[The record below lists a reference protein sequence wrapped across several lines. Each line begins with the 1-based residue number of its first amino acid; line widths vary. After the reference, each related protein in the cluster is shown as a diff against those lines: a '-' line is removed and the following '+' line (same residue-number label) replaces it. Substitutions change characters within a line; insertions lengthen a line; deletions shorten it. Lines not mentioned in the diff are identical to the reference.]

1 MSEKDMNRIS
11 GTPEEVMDTD
21 KEKSAAD
28 VDAIMRKYDK
38 ESNVRIWEGKPKI
51 FVGFVL
57 AAFSMYCIYV
67 TLFANFLDQV
77 RLSSFLGLVVVMG
90 YLTYPAK
97 KGHVKVN
104 YMPWYDIVLMVLGAA
119 AFLYYT
125 FRAPALMTMRIK
137 TKLMD
142 PVYITAGIVGI
153 LVLLFL
159 A

>member
-57 AAFSMYCIYV
+57 AAFSM
-67 TLFANFLDQV
+67 
-77 RLSSFLGLVVVMG
+77 
-90 YLTYPAK
+90 
-97 KGHVKVN
+97 
-104 YMPWYDIVLMVLGAA
+104 
-119 AFLYYT
+119 
-125 FRAPALMTMRIK
+125 
-137 TKLMD
+137 
-142 PVYITAGIVGI
+142 
-153 LVLLFL
+153 
-159 A
+159 